1 MPPPPSPDDA
11 ARLALLAGALLAA
24 LIAPDGANAFEPG
37 VRMRCEPSADGLSFD
52 CREAGAA
59 PAAASSAPATAPE
72 PAREGRHEPAQT
84 APLTGPATPIRHA
97 STGTAR
103 ELPNYLRAA
112 PPVKA
117 DAGIDDRRPAAVS
130 AKPRSAL
137 RPARDVSSEPA
148 MAPESAPSTTPEPSA
163 ASTRSEPSTRTEP
176 PPVAEPRVAP
186 SATTATPPTPAE
198 PITVT
203 PPPAIPSAASPPN
216 PVAQTGDAAA
226 FRRLPARR
234 YTLELW
240 RGTAIPPVTELLDA
254 LAAQPGRLYHLEFD
268 ADGRHWHSLLWSDF
282 ETLEAARAAREALP
296 AQIPANAGFAR
307 RIGPLQAELAPR
319 P

>member
-1 MPPPPSPDDA
+1 MPPPPSPSDA

-52 CREAGAA
+52 CRAADAAPTTAPTAA
-59 PAAASSAPATAPE
+59 PAITPE
-72 PAREGRHEPAQT
+72 PARDTRHEPAPAT
-84 APLTGPATPIRHA
+84 PRTGLATPIRHA
-97 STGTAR
+97 STGTTR

-112 PPVKA
+112 PPVEA
-117 DAGIDDRRPAAVS
+117 DAGIDDHRPVTVS
-130 AKPRSAL
+130 TKPRSAL
-137 RPARDVSSEPA
+137 RPARDASTEPA
-148 MAPESAPSTTPEPSA
+148 LAPESASSTIAEASA
-163 ASTRSEPSTRTEP
+163 ASTTTEP
-176 PPVAEPRVAP
+176 
-186 SATTATPPTPAE
+186 ATTAPPAAPATPPTPTE
-198 PITVT
+198 PITTTIAAT
-203 PPPAIPSAASPPN
+203 PPAAAEEASPPH
-216 PVAQTGDAAA
+216 PAAQAGDAAA

-240 RGTAIPPVTELLDA
+240 RGTAIPPVAELLDA

-296 AQIPANAGFAR
+296 TQIPANAGFAR